1 MLTHSDPRKG
11 TLPNFESVDS
21 QNWVGDKDPLFRDGA
36 NPFLNMV
43 VHVIGHRV
51 QWISGGG
58 CVLVI
63 SFLTCHLLFQLFEL
77 DIFRL

>member
-21 QNWVGDKDPLFRDGA
+21 QNWVGDKDPFFRDGA

-43 VHVIGHRV
+43 VHVIGYFQPFQNNSTVHPT
-51 QWISGGG
+51 SGID
-58 CVLVI
+58 LP
-63 SFLTCHLLFQLFEL
+63 TCH
-77 DIFRL
+77 IGRY